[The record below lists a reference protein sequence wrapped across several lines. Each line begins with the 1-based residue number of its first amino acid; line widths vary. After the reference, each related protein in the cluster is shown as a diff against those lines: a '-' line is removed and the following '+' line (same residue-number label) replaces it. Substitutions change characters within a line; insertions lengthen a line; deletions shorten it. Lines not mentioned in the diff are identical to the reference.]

1 MAALKDRIATD
12 IWEKLQQAAS
22 KFKGSH
28 KVTAI
33 SCYCKLTAKAWHAWH
48 RRWIKTEEKAKVVA
62 SVWGAEFIQFL
73 AAIAVLYWTISR
85 TGYIT
90 SVIASIHPILQ
101 NRPRENS

>member
-28 KVTAI
+28 KVTAM

-62 SVWGAEFIQFL
+62 SVWGGGQNLFNSLPRKVFC
-73 AAIAVLYWTISR
+73 TIR
-85 TGYIT
+85 FEDYRMNCTRKT
-90 SVIASIHPILQ
+90 
-101 NRPRENS
+101 

>member
-28 KVTAI
+28 KVTAM

-73 AAIAVLYWTISR
+73 AALSCFAPVDL
-85 TGYIT
+85 
-90 SVIASIHPILQ
+90 
-101 NRPRENS
+101 EK